1 MLSICRTSSIG
12 SFRSQDSGV
21 SDCDLHAKM
30 VSILHVNNNRKDP
43 QDRCD
48 YKITKQR
55 KTKTNTTFREPG
67 RSLGAI
73 TSREVDCENNILE
86 PSQVP
91 AVKLEEDEKSSSL
104 ASRVMSRPLLDIIE
118 ELCGGCD
125 VRTCLVQ
132 NAVESVPV
140 LLLYRRRLGQFPSRL
155 W

>member
-1 MLSICRTSSIG
+1 
-12 SFRSQDSGV
+12 
-21 SDCDLHAKM
+21 M

-43 QDRCD
+43 QERSD

-91 AVKLEEDEKSSSL
+91 AVKLEEDDKSSSL
-104 ASRVMSRPLLDIIE
+104 ASRVMSRPLLDIIVMS
-118 ELCGGCD
+118 GKFIKDG
-125 VRTCLVQ
+125 
-132 NAVESVPV
+132 SVSV
-140 LLLYRRRLGQFPSRL
+140 LRGRSTLKSFSVFPHSGAKL
-155 W
+155 KSFWLTGAQ